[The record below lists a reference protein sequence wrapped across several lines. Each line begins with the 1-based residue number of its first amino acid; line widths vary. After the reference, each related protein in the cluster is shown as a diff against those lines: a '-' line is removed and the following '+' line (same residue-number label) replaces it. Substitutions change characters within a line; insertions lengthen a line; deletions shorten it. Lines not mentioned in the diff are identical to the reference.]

1 MELSDPAIPQAS
13 SSPSDA
19 TTRRKSGRVRNKP
32 VLLQTDPNLSIVPN
46 GNTKRKRNID
56 DEEPEIDHLDTEE
69 SSSEGSDGDPDE
81 EELKEK
87 RRQSRSKRAP
97 IKPAA
102 KKTKTSQ
109 PKITNLPVRPAVNG
123 TKKPS
128 KPRRTRAKPNTAM
141 ADPGTGLFSELF
153 AQGHT
158 ADAVA
163 AEWITKYD
171 QHNANAMCELV
182 NLVLKCT
189 GCNLEVDVHDIE
201 DPDNAPSKL
210 QDIQEEYQAT
220 KITDYPLISKAK
232 SYVSFRST
240 MTGFFSALI
249 QTAHAAGVLYSD
261 IALIENIEIWVTTM
275 SSSPIRPFRHTAT
288 IITLAMQSALCSVYT
303 EIADGTANST
313 RQKEGELKRKTVNK
327 DRVASIQKKVDEGE
341 RKLGMVDSFME
352 NIFNAV
358 YVHRYRDVDP
368 RIRVD
373 CVMAL
378 GRWLTAAPDRF
389 FTANYLR
396 YLGWVLSDTSGPT
409 RAEVIKQLSK
419 LYKRTEDVGRLRG
432 FTERFR
438 PRIVEMAMRD
448 AEPNI
453 RSAAIELL
461 DLIRETGLLEPDDID
476 NVGRLVFDSEQKV
489 RKAVAGFFGKNI
501 KDLFDSVVEE
511 LGGEEGMAEAVG
523 EDDADDFDVPRKS
536 WLKFKCLAE
545 ILQLY
550 SSEDDEDNAKPNLQR
565 ATSALAGAE
574 TDSRFALAA
583 QAVYHGMLD
592 VKDWEVLAGYL
603 LYDSSSATTNGNGSK
618 SPEHLFRERCQLNE
632 FEEMLLLEVLNE
644 SVKERLLEVVASEV
658 DKKGRKT
665 SARIE
670 EAREA
675 QERIAIHLAETIP
688 RLLRKFG
695 ANPTTAAVVLRL
707 EHVLNLEI
715 FEELRQ
721 GSTTYASLLDDI
733 NKQFLT
739 HVDQGVLAE
748 ASNAILHA
756 RTFDD
761 LQEVTES
768 KFQELWS
775 DTISSLRAL
784 ASERNK
790 ESEFDL
796 TSLCNAV
803 ARVAS
808 LASVSDCTGVFE
820 SESHPPSKKS
830 IQEGAVSSPANILM
844 DLISSESMEAD
855 DEEAQERGQ
864 LITDA
869 IKALLFYHMWL
880 VRSIKT
886 SVEAKTA
893 VPDLPEIDPFTSAL
907 FTVMNTRSGADPVRL
922 TAAGA
927 CLDLYTLHASYRNLN
942 VPSAPKDR
950 PQNSNKPITTPPN
963 KNAQQKSRP
972 TNIDFPIRPIPEE
985 CQTTLLS
992 IFHHAEKHYA
1002 RLSHRT
1008 LEPSPPD
1015 DEGAIDDAPEDSDS
1029 EPEDDEDDG
1038 ASSDQRKTRTLL
1050 AEKQLCELAG
1060 KMVLAI
1066 VGRVLDVDGKGKV
1079 RERLKRNEKK
1089 LGGNFREVLAF
1100 LDEAKGNVKRKA
1112 TSKAK
1117 PAAEVKKE
1125 EAKKGAA
1132 KGKAKS
1138 KEIVEVSS
1146 EEESEGEE
1154 EEEENGELADD
1165 RIDDGDQEVG
1175 DEGEDRDEKGNED
1188 VEDDIMGD

>member
-1 MELSDPAIPQAS
+1 M
-13 SSPSDA
+13 
-19 TTRRKSGRVRNKP
+19 
-32 VLLQTDPNLSIVPN
+32 
-46 GNTKRKRNID
+46 
-56 DEEPEIDHLDTEE
+56 
-69 SSSEGSDGDPDE
+69 
-81 EELKEK
+81 
-87 RRQSRSKRAP
+87 
-97 IKPAA
+97 
-102 KKTKTSQ
+102 
-109 PKITNLPVRPAVNG
+109 
-123 TKKPS
+123 
-128 KPRRTRAKPNTAM
+128 
-141 ADPGTGLFSELF
+141 
-153 AQGHT
+153 
-158 ADAVA
+158 A

-182 NLVLKCT
+182 NLALKCT
-189 GCNLEVDVHDIE
+189 GCDLKVDVHEIE

-210 QDIQEEYQAT
+210 EDFYEEYKAM

-232 SYVSFRST
+232 SYASFRST
-240 MTGFFSALI
+240 ITGFFSALI

-261 IALIENIEIWVTTM
+261 IALIENIEVWVTTM
-275 SSSPIRPFRHTAT
+275 SSSKVRPFRHTAT
-288 IITLAMQSALCSVYT
+288 VITLAMQSALCSVYS

-341 RKLGMVDSFME
+341 RKLGMVDTFME

-378 GRWLTAAPDRF
+378 GRWITAAPDKF
-389 FTANYLR
+389 FTPNYLR
-396 YLGWVLSDTSGPT
+396 YLGWVLSDISGPT
-409 RAEVIKQLSK
+409 RAEVVKQLSK
-419 LYKRTEDVGRLRG
+419 LYKRTEDVGRLRS

-453 RSAAIELL
+453 RAAAIELL

-476 NVGRLVFDSEQKV
+476 NVGRLVFDSDQKV
-489 RKAVAGFFGKNI
+489 RKAVAGFFGENI
-501 KDLFDSVVEE
+501 NDLFDSVIEE
-511 LGGEEGMAEAVG
+511 LGGEEGIAEAVG
-523 EDDADDFDVPRKS
+523 EDEPEDFDVPRKS

-545 ILQLY
+545 VLQLY
-550 SSEDDEDNAKPNLQR
+550 SSEDNEENAQSDLQR
-565 ATSALAGAE
+565 ATPALAGAE

-583 QAVYHGMLD
+583 QAVCHGMPD
-592 VKDWEVLAGYL
+592 VREWEVLAGYL
-603 LYDSSSATTNGNGSK
+603 LYDSSSTVTNGNGSK
-618 SPEHLFRERCQLNE
+618 SPEYLFRERCQLNG
-632 FEEMLLLEVLNE
+632 FEEMLLLEILNE
-644 SVKERLLEVVASEV
+644 SVKERLLEAVASEA

-665 SARIE
+665 NARIE

-675 QERIAIHLAETIP
+675 QERITIHLAETIP

-695 ANPTTAAVVLRL
+695 ANPETAAVVLRL

-721 GSTTYASLLDDI
+721 GSTAYASLLDDI

-768 KFQELWS
+768 KVQGLWN

-784 ASERNK
+784 VDARDNGGEP
-790 ESEFDL
+790 DI
-796 TSLCNAV
+796 TSLCNTV
-803 ARVAS
+803 ARIAN
-808 LASVSDCTGVFE
+808 LASVSDCIGIFE
-820 SESHPPSKKS
+820 SESHPRSKKS
-830 IQEGAVSSPANILM
+830 TQELSTSSPANILIS
-844 DLISSESMEAD
+844 LVSSESMEAD
-855 DEEAQERGQ
+855 DEEVQERSQ
-864 LITDA
+864 LIIDT

-880 VRSIKT
+880 IRSIKT
-886 SVEAKTA
+886 SLEAKIS
-893 VPDLPEIDPFTSAL
+893 VSNLPETDTFASAL
-907 FTVMNTRSGADPVRL
+907 FTVMNTRSGNDPVRL
-922 TAAGA
+922 AAAGA

-942 VPSAPKDR
+942 SPPASKD
-950 PQNSNKPITTPPN
+950 QHSNSNRPITTPPN
-963 KNAQQKSRP
+963 KKTQQKPRS
-972 TNIDFPIRPIPEE
+972 TNLDSPIRPIPSEY
-985 CQTTLLS
+985 QTAFLS

-1002 RLSHRT
+1002 RFSRRT

-1015 DEGAIDDAPEDSDS
+1015 DEGAIDEAPEDPDSDS
-1029 EPEDDEDDG
+1029 EEEDED
-1038 ASSDQRKTRTLL
+1038 ASSEERKTRILI

-1066 VGRVLDVDGKGKV
+1066 VGRVLDADGKGKV

-1089 LGGNFREVLAF
+1089 LGGNFREILAF
-1100 LDEAKGNVKRKA
+1100 LDEGKARGKVKGKAKTKAKPVVEVKKGA
-1112 TSKAK
+1112 TSK
-1117 PAAEVKKE
+1117 
-1125 EAKKGAA
+1125 GAG
-1132 KGKAKS
+1132 KGKGKTKS

-1146 EEESEGEE
+1146 EEEESEGEE
-1154 EEEENGELADD
+1154 DMEDEEEDEDGELADD
-1165 RIDDGDQEVG
+1165 RIEDGG
-1175 DEGEDRDEKGNED
+1175 GEEERAGNGNEE